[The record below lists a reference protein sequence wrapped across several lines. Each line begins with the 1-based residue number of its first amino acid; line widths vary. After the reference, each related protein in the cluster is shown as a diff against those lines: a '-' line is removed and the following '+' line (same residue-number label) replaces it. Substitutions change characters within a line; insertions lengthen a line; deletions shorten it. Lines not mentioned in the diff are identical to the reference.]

1 MKKQITVIIYN
12 KSNDTVGYSAEFR
25 KVWFWVNTRKIQQEI
40 LWKLLKENK
49 IKQTVI
55 TNIQIF

>member
-12 KSNDTVGYSAEFR
+12 KSNNTVGHSAEFR
-25 KVWFWVNTRKIQQEI
+25 KVWFWENTRKIQQEI
-40 LWKLLKENK
+40 LWKLLKESK
-49 IKQTVI
+49 IKQTIV

>member
-12 KSNDTVGYSAEFR
+12 MSNDTVGHSAEFR

-40 LWKLLKENK
+40 LWKLLQENK
-49 IKQTVI
+49 IKQNVV

>member
-1 MKKQITVIIYN
+1 MKKQITIIIYHR
-12 KSNDTVGYSAEFR
+12 SHDTVGYSVEFR

-40 LWKLLKENK
+40 LWKLLQENK
-49 IKQTVI
+49 IKQNVV